1 MKNILL
7 NKCIYII
14 KTNKNYNQTK
24 LEEIRYGLEGLY
36 LLLSKIIIIIFI
48 SLILKITKQTL
59 LFLFIFNIIRLP
71 SFGLHASKSWICLL
85 TSTLAFIGIPLLII
99 NLNLTNTTKLFIG
112 IPSIFH
118 IYLFSPADTHKKPI
132 INKKR
137 RKIYKYISTIISIFY
152 ILLSIIA
159 KNNYISNCYLFAVLL
174 QNILISPITYK
185 LFNLPYNNYKKY
197 EEK

>member
-71 SFGLHASKSWICLL
+71 SFGLHASKS
-85 TSTLAFIGIPLLII
+85 
-99 NLNLTNTTKLFIG
+99 
-112 IPSIFH
+112 
-118 IYLFSPADTHKKPI
+118 
-132 INKKR
+132 
-137 RKIYKYISTIISIFY
+137 
-152 ILLSIIA
+152 
-159 KNNYISNCYLFAVLL
+159 
-174 QNILISPITYK
+174 
-185 LFNLPYNNYKKY
+185 
-197 EEK
+197 